1 LDAKCGRTFG
11 RLGAD
16 DELKEKTLIGIGRL
30 IKELW
35 ETLIKWIAPSYFYS
49 GLLNSLEKEA
59 RKAKREI
66 GQMA

>member
-1 LDAKCGRTFG
+1 
-11 RLGAD
+11 LGAD
-16 DELKEKTLIGIGRL
+16 DELKEKTLIGRL

-35 ETLIKWIAPSYFYS
+35 EIQIKWIAPSYFYS